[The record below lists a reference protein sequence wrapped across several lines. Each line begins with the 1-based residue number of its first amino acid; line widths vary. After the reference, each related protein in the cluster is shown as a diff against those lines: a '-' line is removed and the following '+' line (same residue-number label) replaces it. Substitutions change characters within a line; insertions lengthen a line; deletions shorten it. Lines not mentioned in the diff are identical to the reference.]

1 MYQKNNKIFTE
12 TANTQIYNKVYFWQ
26 RGRELNM
33 GKNIGDFNYNI
44 FFVKKEER
52 IGADMKLK
60 LDKYGLVDTKCFN
73 VCLPHCPYKD
83 TQIKI

>member
-1 MYQKNNKIFTE
+1 
-12 TANTQIYNKVYFWQ
+12 
-26 RGRELNM
+26 M